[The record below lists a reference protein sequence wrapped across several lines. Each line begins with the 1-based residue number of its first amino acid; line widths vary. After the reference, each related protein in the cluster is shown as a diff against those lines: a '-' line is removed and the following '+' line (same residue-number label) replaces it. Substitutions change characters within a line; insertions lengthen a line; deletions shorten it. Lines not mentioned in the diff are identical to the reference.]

1 MFIVWDSAGTQNSYV
16 PGVIRKRRV
25 EHIHPT
31 SPVHHR
37 AQGDSFSIEQ
47 EPPSSESH
55 VAARAYQESSE
66 MPSSRQPAILAKQI
80 MTTPV
85 FTMVAT
91 APLSEAWQAIQT
103 NRFRH
108 IPILS
113 KAGTLIGILSDRDLL
128 RATIQMASRSPTTID
143 SRAAAPVQEIMTTNI
158 LSATPETEIRVIARV
173 MFEERIGAMPLVNDQ
188 EKVVGILTR
197 SDILRTVVN
206 EAPFELWI

>member
-1 MFIVWDSAGTQNSYV
+1 MFIVWDSAGTQTSYV
-16 PGVIRKRRV
+16 PGVIRKRQV
-25 EHIHPT
+25 EHIHPI

-37 AQGDSFSIEQ
+37 AKGDSFSIEQ
-47 EPPSSESH
+47 EPHSSTSH
-55 VAARAYQESSE
+55 VAARAYQESNDI
-66 MPSSRQPAILAKQI
+66 PSSRQPAILAKQI

-85 FTMVAT
+85 FTLAAA

-128 RATIQMASRSPTTID
+128 RATIQMASTTSRKID
-143 SRAAAPVQEIMTTNI
+143 SGAAAPVQKIMTTNI
-158 LSATPETEIRVIARV
+158 LSATPDTEIRVIARV

>member
-1 MFIVWDSAGTQNSYV
+1 MFIVWDSAGTQTSYV

-25 EHIHPT
+25 EHIQPT

-37 AQGDSFSIEQ
+37 TKEDSFQTEQ
-47 EPPSSESH
+47 ESQPSERH
-55 VAARAYQESSE
+55 VAARAYQESGE
-66 MPSSRQPAILAKQI
+66 MSSSRQPAIQAKQI

-85 FTMVAT
+85 FTLVAT
-91 APLSEAWQAIQT
+91 APLSEAWHVIQT

-128 RATIQMASRSPTTID
+128 RATIQMASTFPTTID
-143 SRAAAPVQEIMTTNI
+143 SRSAAPVEETMTTNI
-158 LSATPETEIRVIARV
+158 LSATPDTEIRVIARV

-197 SDILRTVVN
+197 SDVLRTVVN
-206 EAPFELWI
+206 EAPLELWI